1 MRRDTYPLLVPL
13 LVALVFFSARR
24 VAMAP
29 VASPP
34 PARPLAA
41 APGPAAPAP
50 SRSSAPAPPPPF
62 ELIVLFLTRG
72 PDAVG
77 WSGAPP
83 HTEGDLKT
91 CIDPAPFGAQ
101 CTMHATDA
109 VRACL
114 SLPSCA
120 ALTCPAP
127 EPYLNEDGRR
137 GITGAVCQARSVPSA
152 AAWLGGADA
161 EPGHGMCAPSGCTS
175 AFLVP
180 VPSRAMHAAA
190 VAALE
195 AAGALAALR
204 ARGAA
209 GARLVAVDATA
220 GTYAGLLGL
229 GSPVAQLDGGR
240 CCSATGGDGAWLLRD
255 GADVTM
261 REKLAPQGAPP
272 WARLP
277 KSLAVHIV

>member
-1 MRRDTYPLLVPL
+1 
-13 LVALVFFSARR
+13 
-24 VAMAP
+24 MAP

-34 PARPLAA
+34 PLAA
-41 APGPAAPAP
+41 APAAPAP
-50 SRSSAPAPPPPF
+50 WHTGTPSKSSRGQSPPPPF
-62 ELIVLFLTRG
+62 ELILLFLTRG

-83 HTEGDLKT
+83 HTAGDLKT

-101 CTMHATDA
+101 CTMHASDA
-109 VRACL
+109 VRACI

-180 VPSRAMHAAA
+180 VPSRAMRAAA

-220 GTYAGLLGL
+220 GAHAGLLGL

-240 CCSATGGDGAWLLRD
+240 CCSATSGDGAWLLRD
-255 GADVTM
+255 GADVAM

-277 KSLAVHIV
+277 KSLAVHVV